1 MIGRRRSGS
10 GCCDW
15 LAASTSEAI
24 RTPCAAKGSI
34 VTCFASTSFPN
45 IWKWIRPS
53 SRRFSASRGDCRRR
67 RRRTGR
73 PRNWTWPNTP
83 TASRPEAGSDPWPMT
98 ATESLTSSPAKTWFS
113 STFRPNDPRQRR
125 WETFIFVFFV
135 RTLLLFFLGRLQPVA
150 TTFELKLWEG
160 KKKKSH
166 DLHSHLN
173 SFFSLLS
180 WWWNIYFFLFTL

>member
-34 VTCFASTSFPN
+34 VTCFASTSSPN

-67 RRRTGR
+67 RRRTDR

-125 WETFIFVFFV
+125 WETFVFSFVLYFCFV
-135 RTLLLFFLGRLQPVA
+135 ISWSVA
-150 TTFELKLWEG
+150 TSCNNFRIKTLRR